1 MFKKSLS
8 VLIVAMFSLAAYQAV
23 AEEKKVDSEAVEQ
36 NNMDKHSHHSH
47 HSHPKDAKGTFQAE
61 PEAKDV
67 KETETKSDG
76 SKHSHPRDGK

>member
-8 VLIVAMFSLAAYQAV
+8 ILILAMFSIVAYQAV
-23 AEEKKVDSEAVEQ
+23 AEEKKADSETVEQ

-47 HSHPKDAKGTFQAE
+47 HCHPKDAKGTSQAE
-61 PEAKDV
+61 PEAKDM